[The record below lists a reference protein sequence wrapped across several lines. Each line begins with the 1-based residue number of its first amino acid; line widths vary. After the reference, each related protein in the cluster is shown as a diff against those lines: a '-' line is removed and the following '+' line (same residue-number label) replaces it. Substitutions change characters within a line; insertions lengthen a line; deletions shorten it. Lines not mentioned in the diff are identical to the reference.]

1 MSDDDDFS
9 QLDDPAFLSARRRV
23 QEELEHTP
31 AGKASASPSLMSVI
45 LICTWPLRILA
56 VLILCL
62 IYM

>member
-31 AGKASASPSLMSVI
+31 AGKASAKLEALYEAMNAEF
-45 LICTWPLRILA
+45 LRRA
-56 VLILCL
+56 RTAWEAQ
-62 IYM
+62 